1 MPEMTRVRENREGTM
16 KTVAI
21 VTAAGAGIRM
31 GGEVAKQFLEFDGK
45 PLLGV
50 TLERFQRCPAIDA
63 VIAVVPSET
72 VGFCKKEI
80 VDAFG
85 LTKVIKVVAGGARR
99 QDSVRA
105 GIEASEG
112 DYGLIVIHDGVRPLV
127 DDELIGR
134 TVGAAKRFRA
144 VITALPAKD
153 TVKQV
158 GEDGLVER
166 TYDRRQVWLVQTP
179 QAFRYEDILN
189 AHRRALQEGWNDVTD
204 DALLMERMGI
214 PVKVIEG
221 SEENIKITT
230 PHDLDQALFLRT
242 RERGRSI

>member
-1 MPEMTRVRENREGTM
+1 MTQVKDNRAETM

-21 VTAAGAGIRM
+21 VTAAGAGVRM
-31 GGEVAKQFLEFDGK
+31 GGKVAKQFLEFDGK
-45 PLLGV
+45 PLLTV
-50 TLERFQRCPAIDA
+50 TLERFQHCPAIDA

-72 VGFCKKEI
+72 IVFCKKEI
-80 VDAFG
+80 VDAFA

-105 GIEASEG
+105 GIEASGG
-112 DYGLIVIHDGVRPLV
+112 DYELVVIHDGVRPLV
-127 DDELIGR
+127 DIGLIDR
-134 TVGAAKRFRA
+134 TVEAAKRFRA

-158 GEDGLVER
+158 GEDGLVKR
-166 TYDRRQVWLVQTP
+166 TYDRSRVWLVQTP

-189 AHRRALQEGWNDVTD
+189 AHRRALQEGWDDVTD

-221 SEENIKITT
+221 SEANIKITT
-230 PHDLDQALFLRT
+230 PHDLDQALFLRS
-242 RERGRSI
+242 GGKNRSA